1 MDSRQLAIPEQDWR
15 KLLAAASGDAALLY
29 LYLRA
34 GGQQDLAAGA
44 LRMNSAQYDL
54 AASSLKQLGLWPE
67 APKILRPDTPP
78 AYTEADLSQEMAR
91 SGSDF
96 PRLLGEAQ
104 RRLGK
109 VLNTEDAKILLAFYD
124 YLGMPTEVV
133 SLLISYCIQRARLRG
148 SLRQPSIRTIEK
160 EAYHWADLGI
170 DTLDEASAYMQ
181 LELERHTKMGA
192 IRKAMHL
199 EGRKL
204 TTAEERMLHQWL
216 DWGFGQ
222 SEIVLAY
229 EKTCMNTG
237 SMKWPYMNSILS
249 RWHDQGLM
257 TVDAIHAGDK
267 SPGKAAQPV
276 QSEPSQFMKDAVARM
291 LRQETQP
298 SKPIRED

>member
-1 MDSRQLAIPEQDWR
+1 MDSRQLEIPEQDWR
-15 KLLAAASGDAALLY
+15 KLLAAASGDAALVY
-29 LYLRA
+29 LYLRV
-34 GGQQDLAAGA
+34 GGQPQQAAGA
-44 LRMNSAQYDL
+44 LRMNAARFDL
-54 AASSLKQLGLWPE
+54 AAASLKQLGRWPE
-67 APKILRPDTPP
+67 APRILRPDTPP
-78 AYTEADLSQEMAR
+78 TYSEADLSREMSR

-96 PRLLGEAQ
+96 PRILGEAQ

-109 VLNTEDAKILLAFYD
+109 VLSTEDAKILLAFYD

-148 SLRQPSIRTIEK
+148 GLRQPSIRSIEK

-170 DTLDEASAYMQ
+170 DTLDEASSYMQ
-181 LELERHTKMGA
+181 LELERHTKIGA

-204 TTAEERMLHQWL
+204 TSGEEKMLHQWL

-222 SEIVLAY
+222 PEIVLAY

-249 RWHDQGLM
+249 RWHDQGLL
-257 TVDAIHAGDK
+257 TVEAINAGDK
-267 SPGKAAQPV
+267 SPGKPQTASA
-276 QSEPSQFMKDAVARM
+276 EPSQWAKDTVARM
-291 LRQETQP
+291 MQQEAEP
-298 SKPIRED
+298 LKPIREG

>member
-1 MDSRQLAIPEQDWR
+1 MNIQSLHIDSADLR
-15 KLLAAASGDAALLY
+15 KLFGTASGDAALLY
-29 LYLRA
+29 LFIRSGNAPELAVEQLHFTSTRFSCAAATLR
-34 GGQQDLAAGA
+34 
-44 LRMNSAQYDL
+44 
-54 AASSLKQLGLWPE
+54 QLGLWPE
-67 APKILRPDTPP
+67 ENRRAVAPGERPQYSEKDVLAAMDQEQSFRLLRG
-78 AYTEADLSQEMAR
+78 EVQ
-91 SGSDF
+91 
-96 PRLLGEAQ
+96 RLLG
-104 RRLGK
+104 RN
-109 VLNTEDAKILLAFYD
+109 LNTEDLKILLGFVH
-124 YLGMPTEVV
+124 YLGLPTEVISVLV
-133 SLLISYCIQRARLRG
+133 SFCKDRARLRG
-148 SLRQPSIRTIEK
+148 NLRSPSLRTIEK